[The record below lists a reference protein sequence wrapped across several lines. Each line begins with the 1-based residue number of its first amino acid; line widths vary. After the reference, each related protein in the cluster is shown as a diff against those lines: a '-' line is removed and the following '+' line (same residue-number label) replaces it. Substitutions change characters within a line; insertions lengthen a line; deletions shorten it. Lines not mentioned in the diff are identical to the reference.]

1 MSLSRMAFEA
11 IGAVDEAE
19 LLLLWKDLRVVVV
32 SKQVL
37 KAPKKNGLIEFHCF
51 GTLLFTHV
59 KYDNQAAAGPLRELA
74 NVMYAIS

>member
-1 MSLSRMAFEA
+1 M
-11 IGAVDEAE
+11 
-19 LLLLWKDLRVVVV
+19 VV

-51 GTLLFTHV
+51 GTLLFTLV